1 MLKFELFCFC
11 IALNKQNKK
20 NEQQQPP
27 RETPMLLNISKLSKG
42 SLQRYQ
48 TYYQKEQPFLD
59 QNSTL
64 TLEQKVQIH
73 YESQKLD
80 DKVVLEKFLRLKKDD
95 SQAAL
100 AKRNPRKKP

>member
-1 MLKFELFCFC
+1 M
-11 IALNKQNKK
+11 
-20 NEQQQPP
+20 NEQQQPT

-59 QNSTL
+59 QNNTQ
-64 TLEQKVQIH
+64 TLEQKVQSH
-73 YESQKLD
+73 FEQLKLD
-80 DKVVLEKFLRLKKDD
+80 DKVVLEKFLRLKKDET
-95 SQAAL
+95 QAAL